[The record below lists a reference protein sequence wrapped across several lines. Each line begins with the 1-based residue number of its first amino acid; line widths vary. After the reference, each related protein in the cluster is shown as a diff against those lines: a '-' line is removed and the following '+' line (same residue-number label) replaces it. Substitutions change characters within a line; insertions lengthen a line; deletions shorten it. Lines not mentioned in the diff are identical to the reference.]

1 MIKENSLSCFLTLLF
16 QQAAINVQQHFQAK
30 AEHRS

>member
-1 MIKENSLSCFLTLLF
+1 MIKENSLTLLF